1 MRKHRV
7 IECVRARSHKI
18 PSTRVIGM
26 SHLMVSDISLC
37 YLPIMPSARSTD
49 SSRSL
54 STVSSPT
61 SPLFPSLRIRLLS
74 TASPVSFAA
83 YHLLTLILSETRRLV
98 REEISISKKKIVRTY
113 SDSNP
118 ATPTA
123 TPTPSPTKK
132 KANPLPNST
141 PKGKSA
147 RVDKLP
153 SLPPRP
159 APAIVYRHPVP
170 HPSELSPPRDG
181 EPVTGYYVVVEGY
194 ATGIFF
200 TW

>member
-1 MRKHRV
+1 
-7 IECVRARSHKI
+7 
-18 PSTRVIGM
+18 
-26 SHLMVSDISLC
+26 
-37 YLPIMPSARSTD
+37 MPSPRRTD
-49 SSRSL
+49 SSL

-61 SPLFPSLRIRLLS
+61 LTAVSLPEDQ
-74 TASPVSFAA
+74 SPVNGQSCFFC
-83 YHLLTLILSETRRLV
+83 YLSLLTLILSETRRLV
-98 REEISISKKKIVRTY
+98 REEISISKKKIIRTY

-132 KANPLPNST
+132 KANPLPDST

-159 APAIVYRHPVP
+159 APVVVYRHPVP
-170 HPSELSPPRDG
+170 HPEDLSPPRDG
-181 EPVTGYYVVVEGY
+181 EACTGYYVVIEGY